1 MKRKDDF
8 LLQNA
13 GGANLLVPLGA
24 QVKNMSAIVILNETG
39 RYVWTLLQQDQSLD
53 DLADAVADRFA
64 VERARACDDV
74 RCFLDEL
81 SRMGLLA

>member
-8 LLQNA
+8 LLQKA
-13 GGANLLVPLGA
+13 GNTHLLVPLGA

-53 DLADAVADRFA
+53 DLTDAVANKFV
-64 VERARACDDV
+64 VERARAYADV

-81 SRMGLLA
+81 ACMGLLA